1 MQRSESATWQQL
13 RQKLGTVRFPEQKD
27 ARENLALQ
35 TMVRLSWL
43 DYFIAKELIAY
54 PPLVH
59 SMSQAIAKRQEKLD
73 LAARAAWL
81 YYVAGNTQQEIAK
94 KLQISRPVAQ
104 RLVALALQKGIVKV
118 RVHHGV
124 TRCLEIANKL
134 RQKYQLLVSEV
145 VPVNE
150 DSADQVLRKIAVAG
164 AQVMEAYISD
174 SRPRIIA
181 LSSGRTIRAV
191 IEELTFLARPQ
202 HRVVS
207 LVGAISHDGS
217 SNLYEAALRM
227 AEKTGG
233 KYFLLPAP
241 LLADTSEERSQWCH
255 HRLYRVIQSL
265 CSQADVVFLGIGEI
279 GIGCPL
285 HRDGFIKRE
294 EVVALTE
301 AGAVGETSGW
311 AFDQAGNPIRTSLNA
326 RVTSIQLR
334 RPSKKPVIGFAAGA
348 QKAKAVLGA
357 LRGRWING
365 LVTDEA
371 CAREILERD

>member
-1 MQRSESATWQQL
+1 MHPDYSA
-13 RQKLGTVRFPEQKD
+13 
-27 ARENLALQ
+27 
-35 TMVRLSWL
+35 
-43 DYFIAKELIAY
+43 AKRTNAY
-54 PPLVH
+54 SPSGAHKMGRP
-59 SMSQAIAKRQEKLD
+59 IAKREEKLD

-81 YYVAGNTQQEIAK
+81 YYVAGNTQHEIAK

-104 RLVALALQKGIVKV
+104 RLVALALEQGIVKV
-118 RVHHGV
+118 RVHHEI
-124 TRCLEIANKL
+124 TSCLEIAGKL
-134 RQKYQLLVSEV
+134 RQKYHIVVCEV
-145 VPVNE
+145 VPTNE
-150 DSADQVLRKIAVAG
+150 DSPDQVLRKIAVAG
-164 AQVMEAYISD
+164 AQVMEVYLRESQ
-174 SRPRIIA
+174 PRVIA

-207 LVGAISHDGS
+207 LVGAIAHDGS
-217 SNLYEAALRM
+217 SNLYEVALRM

-255 HRLYRVIQSL
+255 HRLYRVLQSL
-265 CSQADVVFLGIGEI
+265 SSQADVAFVGIGEI

-294 EVVALTE
+294 EVVELMD
-301 AGAVGETSGW
+301 AGAVGETLGW
-311 AFDQAGNPIRTSLNA
+311 AFNQAGEPIRTGIHE

-357 LRGRWING
+357 LRGHWING

-371 CAREILERD
+371 CAWKILEND

>member
-1 MQRSESATWQQL
+1 MQQ
-13 RQKLGTVRFPEQKD
+13 
-27 ARENLALQ
+27 
-35 TMVRLSWL
+35 
-43 DYFIAKELIAY
+43 
-54 PPLVH
+54 
-59 SMSQAIAKRQEKLD
+59 MSQSIAKREEKLD

-104 RLVALALQKGIVKV
+104 RLVALALQQGIVKV

-124 TRCLEIANKL
+124 THCLEIASKL

-150 DSADQVLRKIAVAG
+150 DSADQVLRKVAVAG
-164 AQVMEAYISD
+164 AQVMETYLSD
-174 SRPRIIA
+174 LQPRVIA
-181 LSSGRTIRAV
+181 LGSGRTIRAV

-217 SNLYEAALRM
+217 SNLYEVALRM

-241 LLADTSEERSQWCH
+241 LLADTPEERTQWCH
-255 HRLYRVIQSL
+255 HRLYRVLQSL
-265 CSQADVVFLGIGEI
+265 SSQADVVFLGIGEI
-279 GIGCPL
+279 GTGCPL
-285 HRDGFIKRE
+285 HRDGFIGRE
-294 EVVALTE
+294 EITE
-301 AGAVGETSGW
+301 LIDAGAVGETLGW
-311 AFDQAGNPIRTSLNA
+311 AFDQAGDPIRSGMHA
-326 RVTSIQLR
+326 RVTSIHVR

-348 QKAKAVLGA
+348 QKVKAVLGA
-357 LRGRWING
+357 LRGHWING
-365 LVTDEA
+365 LVTDET
-371 CAREILERD
+371 CAREILENG

>member
-1 MQRSESATWQQL
+1 MGQS
-13 RQKLGTVRFPEQKD
+13 
-27 ARENLALQ
+27 
-35 TMVRLSWL
+35 
-43 DYFIAKELIAY
+43 
-54 PPLVH
+54 
-59 SMSQAIAKRQEKLD
+59 IAKREEKMD

-104 RLVALALQKGIVKV
+104 RLVALALQQGIVKV
-118 RVHHGV
+118 RVHHEV
-124 TRCLEIANKL
+124 TRCLEIASKL

-145 VPVNE
+145 VPANE
-150 DSADQVLRKIAVAG
+150 DSSEQVLRKIAVAG
-164 AQVMEAYISD
+164 AQVMEVYLSD

-181 LSSGRTIRAV
+181 LGSGRTIRAV

-207 LVGAISHDGS
+207 LVGAIAHDGS
-217 SNLYEAALRM
+217 SNLYEVALRM

-241 LLADTSEERSQWCH
+241 LLADTSEERTQWCR
-255 HRLYRVIQSL
+255 HRLYRVLQSL
-265 CSQADVVFLGIGEI
+265 SSQADVIFLGIGEI

-285 HRDGFIKRE
+285 NRDGFIEQE
-294 EVVALTE
+294 EVAELID
-301 AGAVGETSGW
+301 AGAVGETLGW
-311 AFDQAGNPIRTSLNA
+311 AFDQAGEPVLTGIND
-326 RVTSIQLR
+326 RVTSIHLR

-357 LRGRWING
+357 LRGHWVNG
-365 LVTDEA
+365 LVTDET
-371 CAREILERD
+371 CAREILEND